1 LFSFGFLGIHFGEKN
16 NYEFIGYK
24 KKKRNLN

>member
-1 LFSFGFLGIHFGEKN
+1 LFSFGFLGFHFGEKQ

-24 KKKRNLN
+24 KIREI